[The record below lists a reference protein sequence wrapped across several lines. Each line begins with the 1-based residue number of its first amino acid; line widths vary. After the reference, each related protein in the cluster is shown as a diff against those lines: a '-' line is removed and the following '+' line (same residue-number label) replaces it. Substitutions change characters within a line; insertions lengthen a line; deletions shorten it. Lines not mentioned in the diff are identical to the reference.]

1 MKITKDIVNSG
12 NNQCTQATITWGKGD
27 KLGPNKEPVD
37 DLLRISVTLR
47 LDERTKAVS
56 YKAHSYD
63 IVAYTIGYIPKQT
76 NTFTPYQLFQEGWK
90 EIMKSKEGLP
100 WYKNF

>member
-1 MKITKDIVNSG
+1 MIYFVFLYST
-12 NNQCTQATITWGKGD
+12 
-27 KLGPNKEPVD
+27 
-37 DLLRISVTLR
+37 

-76 NTFTPYQLFQEGWK
+76 NTFTPMVIPRGLK
-90 EIMKSKEGLP
+90 EIMKAKGFEY
-100 WYKNF
+100 WTKAT